1 MSINFFSNKSNLNTV
16 HYIVSSLLTYD
27 DTITQILRVNKNI
40 EKSHLKK
47 LKKKRN
53 YRPCKLDHHIKSF
66 L

>member
-47 LKKKRN
+47 LKKKSN
-53 YRPCKLDHHIKSF
+53 YIPCKLDHHIKSF